1 MKPQPAIFTE
11 GSSHHYFLEFD
22 VPPHAELSGLIRG
35 LQEALAPVG
44 AATAGHEPVVVVG
57 FGDALWRRWAPSSCP
72 DQLRAFQPIQGVG
85 QHRAPATQHD
95 LWFWIHGDHID
106 ENLARALHVG
116 RALQGAASLA
126 LEERG
131 FTHRDSRDLT
141 GFIDGTANPTGDE
154 RQLVA
159 LVPDGTP
166 GAGGS
171 FVLAQR
177 WVHDLQAFWALPT
190 AEQERVIG
198 RTRPESVEFEGDAM
212 PADSHV
218 SRTDI
223 EHDGVS
229 QKLYRRSAPFGTVR
243 EQGLYFLGFACDPGR
258 FEAILSS
265 MFGTSGDGEHDRLI
279 EYSKPTSGAFYFA
292 PSQSDLEELLS

>member
-1 MKPQPAIFTE
+1 MIPQAAIFSE
-11 GSSHHYFLEFD
+11 GSSHHDYLEFD
-22 VPPHAELSGLIRG
+22 VPADVELSELTDA
-35 LQEALAPVG
+35 LQQALALVRG
-44 AATAGHEPVVVVG
+44 ATAGHEPEVAVG
-57 FGDALWRRWAPSSCP
+57 FGDALWRRLAPESCP
-72 DQLRAFQPIQGVG
+72 DQLRAFQPVQGAG

-106 ENLARALHVG
+106 ENLARALQVQH
-116 RALQGAASLA
+116 ALHGLASLA

-141 GFIDGTANPTGDE
+141 GFIDGTANPTGVE
-154 RQLVA
+154 RQLAA
-159 LVPDGTP
+159 LIPEGAP

-198 RTRPESVEFEGDAM
+198 RTRPDSVELQGDAM

-223 EHDGVS
+223 EQDGVS
-229 QKLYRRSAPFGTVR
+229 QELYRRSAPFGTVR

-279 EYSKPTSGAFYFA
+279 EFSTPTSGAFYFA
-292 PSQSDLEELLS
+292 PSQPDLEALLS